1 MSVLFTFPGQG
12 AQRPGM
18 LHDLPDHPE
27 TVRILGEVGVVL
39 GADPLTLDTADA
51 LASSYAVQLC
61 LLIAGVA
68 TARVLIAHGAGPHL
82 VAGLSIGAY
91 PAAVIAG
98 CLDFAD
104 ALRLVAKRGRLMDQ
118 AYPSG
123 YGMAAI
129 VGLDRA
135 QIESLLVRVHSL
147 ESPVYLANLNAERQI
162 VVAGAAEALTAAM
175 RLAFDHGA
183 NKAEL
188 LAVSVPSHC
197 PLLDAAAREMAV
209 ALYAVTIRPPSLIYL
224 SSNTARAI
232 SEPER
237 IADDLAGNMARQV
250 FWHDTARQAW
260 ERGARLAV
268 EMPSGAVLTGLTEH
282 IFADGLA
289 VCCENNSVEN
299 LVSLISR
306 ERAASVT

>member
-18 LHDLPDHPE
+18 LHGLSDDPE
-27 TVRILGEVGVVL
+27 TIRTLREAGAIL

-61 LLIAGVA
+61 LLISGVA
-68 TARVLIAHGAGPHL
+68 TARVLIANDARPHM

-98 CLDFAD
+98 SLDYGD

-129 VGLDRA
+129 IGLDRP
-135 QIESLLVRVHSL
+135 QIETLLARIHSHA
-147 ESPVYLANLNAERQI
+147 SPVYLANLNAERQMI
-162 VVAGAAEALTAAM
+162 VAGAAEALCAVMKFAI
-175 RLAFDHGA
+175 DQGA
-183 NKAEL
+183 SKAEL

-197 PLLDAAAREMAV
+197 PLLDAAARDMAV
-209 ALYAVTIRPPSLIYL
+209 AFSAVTIRAPSLTYL
-224 SSNTARAI
+224 SSNT
-232 SEPER
+232 
-237 IADDLAGNMARQV
+237 ARQV

-268 EMPSGAVLTGLTEH
+268 EMPSGAVLTGLTGPV
-282 IFADGLA
+282 FADGLV
-289 VCCENNSVEN
+289 VCCENNDVAS
-299 LVSLISR
+299 LVAMISR
-306 ERAASVT
+306 ERAASAF